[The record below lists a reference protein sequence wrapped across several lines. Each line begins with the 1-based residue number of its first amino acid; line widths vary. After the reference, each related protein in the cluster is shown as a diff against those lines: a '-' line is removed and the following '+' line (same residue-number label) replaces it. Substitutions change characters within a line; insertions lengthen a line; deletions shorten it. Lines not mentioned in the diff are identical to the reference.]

1 MPSLAP
7 HPDFA
12 LSNARFL
19 TILATPK
26 ETVHS
31 VDAASIAEAREQIRQ
46 ARRIV
51 VKVGS
56 NVLVGGGAGV
66 VNRRVFCAL
75 VEELAVLD
83 DAPDRRIFLVSS
95 GAIAIARR
103 QLGIKKV
110 TRDSM
115 ARKQALA
122 AVGQPTLMKLYAQE
136 FDLYDRTAAQVLISP
151 ENLGERE
158 RFLNARNTL
167 RELADIENVI
177 TVINEND
184 TTSTA
189 EIRFGDND
197 NLGALVCSLVD
208 ADLMIILS
216 DIDGLYTADPS
227 SDPNA
232 KHISVVW
239 ADDPA
244 LKALAAPADPT
255 GPGSGGM
262 GTKLR
267 AAKVV
272 GSTGIPTVIAPGRQL
287 NILHS
292 ILNGDE
298 VGTLFIPRERLHA
311 RKSWL
316 AHASLPAGTIVVD
329 DGAANAIVQEGGSLL
344 AIGVRSVEGEFE
356 LGCPVDIVTTKGDTI
371 ARGVANYS
379 SREMAVLA
387 GQPSERIAELIGY
400 HNGDA
405 VVHRDDL
412 ALVDE
417 E

>member
-1 MPSLAP
+1 M
-7 HPDFA
+7 
-12 LSNARFL
+12 
-19 TILATPK
+19 
-26 ETVHS
+26 
-31 VDAASIAEAREQIRQ
+31 
-46 ARRIV
+46 
-51 VKVGS
+51 
-56 NVLVGGGAGV
+56 LVGGGTGV

-83 DAPDRRIFLVSS
+83 ASPDRRIFLVSS

-103 QLGIKKV
+103 QLGVQKSAQH
-110 TRDSM
+110 SM
-115 ARKQALA
+115 AFKQALA

-136 FDLYDRTAAQVLISP
+136 FELYNRTAAQVLISP

-167 RELADIENVI
+167 RELGDMKNVI

-227 SDPNA
+227 SDPTA
-232 KHISVVW
+232 KRLDVVW
-239 ADDPA
+239 SDDLA
-244 LKALAAPADPT
+244 LKALAAPVDPN

-262 GTKLR
+262 GTKLK

-272 GSTGIPTVIAPGRQL
+272 GGAGIPTVIAPGRRL
-287 NILHS
+287 NVLHS
-292 ILNGDE
+292 ILDGEE
-298 VGTLFIPRERLHA
+298 VGTLFIPRERQHA

-316 AHASLPAGTIVVD
+316 AHASLPAGTIVID
-329 DGAANAIVQEGGSLL
+329 AGAARALRSEGGSLL
-344 AIGVRSVEGEFE
+344 AIGVKRVEGEFE
-356 LGCPVDIVTTKGDTI
+356 LGCPVDIVTLEGALV
-371 ARGVANYS
+371 ARGMANYP

-387 GQPSERIAELIGY
+387 GQPSDRIRTLIGY
-400 HNGDA
+400 SNGDA

-412 ALVDE
+412 ALVTE
-417 E
+417 

>member
-1 MPSLAP
+1 M
-7 HPDFA
+7 
-12 LSNARFL
+12 N
-19 TILATPK
+19 
-26 ETVHS
+26 VHS
-31 VDAASIAEAREQIRQ
+31 VDADSIALAKEQIRQ

-66 VNRRVFCAL
+66 VNRRVFCSL

-83 DAPDRRIFLVSS
+83 SSINRRIFLVSS

-103 QLGIKKV
+103 QLSVEKNAQE
-110 TRDSM
+110 SM

-122 AVGQPTLMKLYAQE
+122 AIGQPILMKLYTQE
-136 FDLYDRTAAQVLISP
+136 FELYDRVAAQVLISP

-167 RELADIENVI
+167 RELGDEEGVI

-232 KHISVVW
+232 TRIPVVW
-239 ADDPA
+239 SDDPT
-244 LKALAAPADPT
+244 LKKLAAPVDPT

-272 GSTGIPTVIAPGRQL
+272 GGAGIPTIIAPGRKA
-287 NILHS
+287 NVLHS
-292 ILNGDE
+292 ILEGEDI
-298 VGTLFIPRERLHA
+298 GTLFIPRERLHA

-316 AHASLPAGTIVVD
+316 AHASLPNGTIIID
-329 DGAANAIVQEGGSLL
+329 DGAVRALRKEGSSLL

-356 LGCPVDIVTTKGDTI
+356 LGCPVDIADLKGNVI
-371 ARGVANYS
+371 ARGMANYP
-379 SREMAVLA
+379 SRELAVLA
-387 GQPSERIAELIGY
+387 GEPSERIREIIGY
-400 HNGDA
+400 SNGDA

-412 ALVDE
+412 ALVDD
-417 E
+417 